1 VRWVFALTQVGAM
14 PQQMTFSDK
23 ESAYAR
29 RNEISRRFLQN
40 ALELALAFGDFQKVI
55 DSHGPPGAVLG
66 KTIKRIRSL
75 VRFEAAALYLV
86 HEATADLRSVAC
98 WPNRTKQW
106 VTDEMA
112 FLLDHGLAA
121 RALRER
127 RGVTVFTKDGT
138 HQVLLHAIA
147 THARVRGLFIG
158 IFPADL
164 RSLPDASLEILSIVL
179 RNTANALESLACYS
193 LMREQRDNLEKGV
206 RQETE
211 KVASYEKQMMQ
222 AQRAKA
228 IAVLAGGVAH
238 HFNNALTALMG
249 NLDLLE
255 MIGEKNPEVKEHIDR
270 LRPISQ
276 RMAGLTHQMLAYAQ
290 GSQSRQRVVSL
301 QKLVR
306 DVTAAIR
313 RVINPMT
320 RLVFELPP
328 DHVKAEVDVTQMQI
342 ALLAIVGN
350 ADEALEG
357 EGQIRICAHA
367 MTAENAGGD
376 FPADLDPGGYVCISI
391 QDTGAGMDPETLQR
405 VFEPFFSTKA
415 VGRGLGMA
423 VASGIARNHGG
434 WIHLDSQ
441 AGRGTCARV
450 YLPAAKR

>member
-1 VRWVFALTQVGAM
+1 M

-29 RNEISRRFLQN
+29 RNEISRRFMQN
-40 ALELALAFGDFQKVI
+40 ALELALSFGDFQKEI
-55 DSHGPPGAVLG
+55 DSHGPPGMVLG
-66 KTIKRIRSL
+66 KTIKRIRNV

-86 HEATADLRSVAC
+86 GEASSDLRSVAC
-98 WPNRTKQW
+98 WPNRTKQR

-112 FLLDHGLAA
+112 FLINHGFVAW
-121 RALRER
+121 ALRER
-127 RGVTVFTKDGT
+127 RGVTVFSKDGT
-138 HQVLLHAIA
+138 HQVLLHVIA

-164 RSLPDASLEILSIVL
+164 KSLPDASLEVLSIVL
-179 RNTANALESLACYS
+179 RNTANALESLACYR
-193 LMREQRDNLEKGV
+193 LMREQRDNLEKSV
-206 RQETE
+206 QHKTE
-211 KVASYEKQMMQ
+211 KVASYEKQLMQ
-222 AQRAKA
+222 AHRAKA
-228 IAVLAGGVAH
+228 IAVLAGGIAH
-238 HFNNALTALMG
+238 HFNNALTALIG

-276 RMAGLTHQMLAYAQ
+276 RMAGLTHQMMAYAQ
-290 GSQSRQRVVSL
+290 GSQSRRRVVSL
-301 QKLVR
+301 EKLIR

-313 RVINPMT
+313 RVINPMI

-328 DHVKAEVDVTQMQI
+328 DHVKAEVDVTQIQMV
-342 ALLAIVGN
+342 LLAIAGN
-350 ADEALEG
+350 ADEALDG
-357 EGQIRICAHA
+357 AGQIRICAHA
-367 MTAENAGGD
+367 MTAENAYED

-391 QDTGAGMDPETLQR
+391 QDTGGGMDQETLQR
-405 VFEPFFSTKA
+405 VFEPFFSTRA

-434 WIHLDSQ
+434 WIHLDSE